1 MYAPILG
8 YEWSQKQPNRIYGGY
23 LNVDPAD
30 VALASKAKRPMRT
43 FAPYALQHM
52 PRQTLHPVTS

>member
-43 FAPYALQHM
+43 FAPCALQHM
-52 PRQTLHPVTS
+52 PQQTHHPVIS